1 MQAQEIKLGYV
12 VVHQSGV
19 LMEGSNTKF
28 VESGMLLGPMV
39 CATRLY
45 ISLIHIINEKGWE

>member
-28 VESGMLLGPMV
+28 VESGMLLGSMV